1 MLQSCLTLCNAMD
14 HSSPGSSVHGI
25 FQARTLGWIAMPSSR
40 ESSQPRDWTQVSYV
54 SCIGRQVLYHTANW
68 EAINNICVVHSPSVV
83 SDSLWPHGLLCDPRL
98 LCPWEF
104 SRKEYWSG
112 LPCPL
117 PRGSSLAKDWIQI
130 CNPALQSDS
139 LLSEPPGKPK
149 NTGVDNLSRLQRIFL
164 VKELNWVFCIAG
176 GFFTSWAPR
185 EAPNNV
191 YRAANIFSFFLC
203 FARPWGLW
211 DLGSLTRNWAWHLV
225 MKAQNLNH

>member
-1 MLQSCLTLCNAMD
+1 MVRTWGFHC
-14 HSSPGSSVHGI
+14 HGPGPVSAQETKAPTSHAVKKI
-25 FQARTLGWIAMPSSR
+25 NWSIKLEVRLLV
-40 ESSQPRDWTQVSYV
+40 PRH
-54 SCIGRQVLYHTANW
+54 VLSHF
-68 EAINNICVVHSPSVV
+68 VV
-83 SDSLWPHGLLCDPRL
+83 SDSLWIT
-98 LCPWEF
+98 
-104 SRKEYWSG
+104 EYWSG
-112 LPCPL
+112 LPCPPPGVL
-117 PRGSSLAKDWIQI
+117 P
-130 CNPALQSDS
+130 NPRREPRSPTLQVDS

-149 NTGVDNLSRLQRIFL
+149 NTGVDNLSLLQRIFL